1 MTHPAII
8 FSRQLVGYPEPI
20 RLRLITVWRLV
31 PFSTST
37 LCRKNRRGTFPARVN
52 VSMSITAWRVGQ
64 IRQWLID
71 PGRFQQARQKSLLPG
86 GRHDR

>member
-1 MTHPAII
+1 MTHPAIA

-37 LCRKNRRGTFPARVN
+37 LWRKNRRGEFPAPVK

-64 IRQWLID
+64 MRQWPID
-71 PGRFQQARQKSLLPG
+71 PARFQQTRQKPLLTG